1 MSWYK
6 DKLISIRVDSRLYNE
21 VMEIISKNKRWK
33 FDFSFSDLVHYAMED
48 YLKKRK
54 KKNNA

>member
-21 VMEIISKNKRWK
+21 VMEIISKKKRWK
-33 FDFSFSDLVHYAMED
+33 FDFSFSDLVHEAMED
-48 YLKKRK
+48 YLKKQK
-54 KKNNA
+54 KK

>member
-21 VMEIISKNKRWK
+21 VMEIISKKYRWQH
-33 FDFSFSDLVHYAMED
+33 DYVSLSDILHKAMED
-48 YLKKRK
+48 FLKSK
-54 KKNNA
+54 K